1 LVHLDLPE
9 HLVLDLEEILRIEE
23 IAASEQLVGDGL
35 GTPVERAL
43 LAKPLALGGLGRFGH
58 KLL

>member
-23 IAASEQLVGDGL
+23 IAASEQLVGDVL

-43 LAKPLALGGLGRFGH
+43 LAEPLALGGLGRSGH
-58 KLL
+58 NLL